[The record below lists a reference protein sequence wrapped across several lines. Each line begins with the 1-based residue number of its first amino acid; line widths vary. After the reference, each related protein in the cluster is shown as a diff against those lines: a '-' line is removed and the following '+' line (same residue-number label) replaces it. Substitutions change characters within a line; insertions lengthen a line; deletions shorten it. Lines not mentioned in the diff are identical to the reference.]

1 MGVAAQGGGVRRH
14 YSWTLLI
21 RIATFAHFNVFLMS
35 HRPAVACVAPC
46 LPACLRLSVCLFLYL
61 ISIFPALSPTLFV
74 CVCVSVALRCLELT
88 LYAKIIN
95 H

>member
-1 MGVAAQGGGVRRH
+1 MAVVVGAN
-14 YSWTLLI
+14 YSRTLLI

-35 HRPAVACVAPC
+35 QRPAVACPPSLCVC
-46 LPACLRLSVCLFLYL
+46 LSVLYL
-61 ISIFPALSPTLFV
+61 ISIFPAVSLSLCLCM
-74 CVCVSVALRCLELT
+74 CVGALQCLELT

>member
-1 MGVAAQGGGVRRH
+1 MRAVGVAVVVGAN
-14 YSWTLLI
+14 YSRTLLI

-35 HRPAVACVAPC
+35 HRPAVACPPSLSA
-46 LPACLRLSVCLFLYL
+46 SVCLSVLYL
-61 ISIFPALSPTLFV
+61 ISISPAVSLSLCL
-74 CVCVSVALRCLELT
+74 CVCGALRCLELT